1 VGLLARRR
9 GRKSLKKLI
18 DDAMNAADNRIT
30 TISPNLRE
38 ELQDC
43 FRYEDEIIVYSQNL
57 VDLPGKVYKGMRLGL
72 RRRGLKIT
80 AQKAVELRNDR
91 LVTVNRYLVEG
102 EGIGEEAEIYARL
115 NSLKVVKV
123 S

>member
-1 VGLLARRR
+1 LARRR
-9 GRKSLKKLI
+9 GRKSPKKLI
-18 DDAMNAADNRIT
+18 DDAMSAAGNRIT
-30 TISPNLRE
+30 TISPTLKD
-38 ELQDC
+38 ELGDC

-57 VDLPGKVYKGMRLGL
+57 VDLPGKVYKAMRLGL

-80 AQKAVELRNDR
+80 SQKAVELRNDR

-102 EGIGEEAEIYARL
+102 EGIGEEAEIFARL
-115 NSLKVVKV
+115 NSLKVVKI

>member
-1 VGLLARRR
+1 MVRRR

-18 DDAMNAADNRIT
+18 DDAMSAADNRIT
-30 TISPNLRE
+30 TISPNMRK
-38 ELQDC
+38 ELGDC

-57 VDLPGKVYKGMRLGL
+57 VDLPSKVYRGMRLGL

-115 NSLKVVKV
+115 NSLRVVKV